1 MLTFLKKTKINKIRN
16 NHIKQITYTLYMFNE
31 MVTSDGIKYDVKR
44 ELKKFFYKRIPMN
57 KEYYKDNE
65 LLKSVYEYFDKLIKF
80 YY

>member
-1 MLTFLKKTKINKIRN
+1 MENLYLFLISFTFIFIIYLIVFLIKMKKRK
-16 NHIKQITYTLYMFNE
+16 
-31 MVTSDGIKYDVKR
+31 
-44 ELKKFFYKRIPMN
+44 LKKFFYKRIPMN